1 MLFSLVDPLRKGQTF
16 HRYEPFGD
24 SEAWRPG
31 FRDDAGRHSEMNPA
45 AIPK

>member
-1 MLFSLVDPLRKGQTF
+1 MDLGRILHLAERCLYSRSESV
-16 HRYEPFGD
+16 D